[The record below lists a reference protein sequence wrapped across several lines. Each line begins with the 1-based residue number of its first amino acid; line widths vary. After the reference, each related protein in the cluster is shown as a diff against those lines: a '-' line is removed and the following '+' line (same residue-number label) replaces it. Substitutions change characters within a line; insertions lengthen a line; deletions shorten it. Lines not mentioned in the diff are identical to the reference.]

1 MNWKVSNTKLTQ
13 KKAKKHLL
21 VENEFEKLKT
31 LDSSYFVGKIR
42 FEENAIQNYFVFQSI
57 YRYFERVSWWCN
69 YVYYLLCISKVLSDK
84 SITAHTTIDYKL
96 NPELSYFVTKTR
108 VEFNGS
114 CLKQNKITYDH
125 GKVENIYIVYEIG
138 RNINFS
144 NYPTLE
150 NCFFGAVSLTKNAD
164 IDH

>member
-1 MNWKVSNTKLTQ
+1 MMNWKVSIKKLTQ
-13 KKAKKHLL
+13 KKKKAKKHLL

-31 LDSSYFVGKIR
+31 LDSSYFVGKIC

-57 YRYFERVSWWCN
+57 YRYSERVSWWCN
-69 YVYYLLCISKVLSDK
+69 YVCFRKSKVLSDK

-125 GKVENIYIVYEIG
+125 GKAENIYIVYEIS

-144 NYPTLE
+144 DYPTLE
-150 NCFFGAVSLTKNAD
+150 IVSLVQ
-164 IDH
+164 